1 MILYL
6 NSRAVIRKMHGQGI
20 LNHVRI
26 ILMIPVIRRSI
37 YLIDIDEGRGFNIKF
52 QNNWVAN
59 YPFLVVIWLLIV
71 WGVVYLICNANFGEI
86 VLIGVLFVVFLVW
99 GIVNSSQVKKRK
111 RFVREMFYR
120 AIGLAIMPEWLY
132 KQTFDDVYASL
143 MYECEKNN
151 IVLSDE
157 KVLCEIGIEAL
168 TFPLLFCAIYCNH
181 IIENAKGANKKI
193 VKMYKDSFV

>member
-37 YLIDIDEGRGFNIKF
+37 YLIDIDEGRGFDVKF

-59 YPFLVVIWLLIV
+59 YP
-71 WGVVYLICNANFGEI
+71 YLIIMIAICLLA
-86 VLIGVLFVVFLVW
+86 VLNVPELIFLFVVFLVW
-99 GIVNSSQVKKRK
+99 GIVHSSRVKKRK

-157 KVLCEIGIEAL
+157 KVLAETGVEAP